1 MVCTKSIY
9 RWCISTYRWC
19 QYIDGVIVV
28 FWWPFSFLAILK
40 AVFKGGTVGGCL
52 KAGIFTALY
61 YGGFFVSFFM
71 VFYSFIFISDK
82 IKHNTSIKPEEI
94 NQQKPGGTVP
104 AAAATF
110 KSHIK
115 HNKIITKPLDCI
127 F

>member
-1 MVCTKSIY
+1 MVCIISIY

-28 FWWPFSFLAILK
+28 FWWPFSFLAILD

-52 KAGIFTALY
+52 KAIIFMALF

-71 VFYSFIFISDK
+71 VFYSLILISDK
-82 IKHNTSIKPEEI
+82 IKHNTSTNPEEI
-94 NQQKPGGTVP
+94 NKQKPGGTVS
-104 AAAATF
+104 AAAANF

-115 HNKIITKPLDCI
+115 HNKIMAKPPNRI
-127 F
+127 Y